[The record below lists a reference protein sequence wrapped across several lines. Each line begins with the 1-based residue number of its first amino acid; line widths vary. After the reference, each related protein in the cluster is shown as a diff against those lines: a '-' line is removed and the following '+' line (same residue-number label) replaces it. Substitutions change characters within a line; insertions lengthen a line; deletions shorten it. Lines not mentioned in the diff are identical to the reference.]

1 MFQRY
6 YIKCPV
12 CNKITVLRIQAG
24 FLPKHPVRFN
34 CGNCK
39 ISLYGE
45 AFFDAPRVTLNMYRG
60 EIIPENNVPDYLLAV
75 SGEFL
80 CSKLKQINK
89 NEDVCTYLSPF
100 MDFIST
106 SGQEVFTYFK
116 NYILNCIDYIEK
128 MQNNYIIC
136 NQLYFL
142 KQIELLKEKLSYLP
156 SDLYPLNN
164 EFDIYRAYHFV
175 NRQFYETIN
184 KHEANAIAR
193 FIFGEIEN
201 FENNNISGLL
211 KLVMYF
217 EDKNLLDKWEYNIFQ
232 LNNQF
237 IESFY
242 KFIPI
247 LACKYYQSNIED
259 LEKIYSINT
268 ISFEE
273 VEPLYFKCYE
283 LLSDTLALLMAF
295 NNLKYRNDF
304 TIMKDGIKFRKKAI
318 TTLDEYIAIESKGF
332 KIDCIDGT
340 EMYDNIVFGTFDR
353 AIRNSIGHFNYE
365 ILTQDVFNQTILF
378 KDLKDD
384 SKNESR
390 SLLKI
395 CFDMWKMYIAI
406 QNISEI
412 IYQTKKITFVLK
424 GIRPS
429 VKF

>member
-1 MFQRY
+1 
-6 YIKCPV
+6 
-12 CNKITVLRIQAG
+12 
-24 FLPKHPVRFN
+24 
-34 CGNCK
+34 
-39 ISLYGE
+39 
-45 AFFDAPRVTLNMYRG
+45 
-60 EIIPENNVPDYLLAV
+60 
-75 SGEFL
+75 
-80 CSKLKQINK
+80 
-89 NEDVCTYLSPF
+89 
-100 MDFIST
+100 
-106 SGQEVFTYFK
+106 
-116 NYILNCIDYIEK
+116 
-128 MQNNYIIC
+128 
-136 NQLYFL
+136 
-142 KQIELLKEKLSYLP
+142 
-156 SDLYPLNN
+156 
-164 EFDIYRAYHFV
+164 
-175 NRQFYETIN
+175 
-184 KHEANAIAR
+184 
-193 FIFGEIEN
+193 
-201 FENNNISGLL
+201 
-211 KLVMYF
+211 MYF

-318 TTLDEYIAIESKGF
+318 TTLDEYIAIDSKGF

-340 EMYDNIVFGTFDR
+340 EMYDNIAFGTFDR